1 MSLTRFGLTGLLT
14 TIGALVLSS
23 TALATVTVSKAELSG
38 SQLRVEGTAAAN
50 RPITVNGVS
59 MTTSDAQGRFKL
71 QNDSFAKP
79 SDCKVAV
86 NDGSASA
93 ATPTLS
99 GCTVSTSPSPSPTPS
114 PSPAPASTAAL
125 SKVTVSP
132 TDVVGGDPSTG
143 TVTLTG
149 AAPSGGFTV
158 SLRSDNTTAATV
170 PASLTVPAGAASAR
184 FPITTNVVPNPQSAL
199 IIGTDGTVTTYGIV
213 TAWTPFLFSNG
224 GVGIVPGGGGSGT
237 ITSQPAG
244 INCTI
249 TRGNGAGT
257 CDKWFPVGTV
267 VRLDARP
274 AADSSFV
281 GFRGGPGCVDA
292 SKVTISRGIDI
303 SCQPG
308 FFLR

>member
-1 MSLTRFGLTGLLT
+1 MRTLFSKSTRRGHLLFFFFKSY
-14 TIGALVLSS
+14 AHPRDLPSS
-23 TALATVTVSKAELSG
+23 PTRRSSDLI
-38 SQLRVEGTAAAN
+38 
-50 RPITVNGVS
+50 PVNGVS

-71 QNDSFAKP
+71 KNDSFAKP

-170 PASLTVPAGAASAR
+170 PASVTVPAGAASAR

-213 TAWTPFLFSNG
+213 AAWTPFLFSNG
-224 GVGIVPGGGGSGT
+224 GVGIDAVGRH
-237 ITSQPAG
+237 
-244 INCTI
+244 C
-249 TRGNGAGT
+249 
-257 CDKWFPVGTV
+257 PVGPDDE
-267 VRLDARP
+267 R
-274 AADSSFV
+274 
-281 GFRGGPGCVDA
+281 
-292 SKVTISRGIDI
+292 
-303 SCQPG
+303 
-308 FFLR
+308 